1 MLAIKPLEAENKV
14 APLPES
20 GAEVGHF
27 SFHLAILTFWGM
39 GRVAVVCSAFLW
51 EF

>member
-1 MLAIKPLEAENKV
+1 MLAIKPLAAENKV

-20 GAEVGHF
+20 GAEVGPF
-27 SFHLAILTFWGM
+27 SFHLTILIFWGI
-39 GRVAVVCSAFLW
+39 GRVADVCSAFLW

>member
-1 MLAIKPLEAENKV
+1 MLAIKPLEVENKV

-20 GAEVGHF
+20 GAEVGLF